1 MTKLTESQEKQL
13 KSKIRKLIQE
23 SIFEDT
29 DSINYEDR
37 DPNDN
42 RKNSKGSKAKEKN
55 VIKWLKSE
63 QENNAAVAR
72 ELWPELDDDA
82 ARSLFSKK
90 LRGHDSE
97 GKPYSFS
104 EDEVNTLYNIKDR
117 FITKIDESRLAQII
131 SESVKK
137 VLGSK

>member
-63 QENNAAVAR
+63 QEM
-72 ELWPELDDDA
+72 
-82 ARSLFSKK
+82 
-90 LRGHDSE
+90 H
-97 GKPYSFS
+97 
-104 EDEVNTLYNIKDR
+104 
-117 FITKIDESRLAQII
+117 
-131 SESVKK
+131 
-137 VLGSK
+137 